1 MENTQSVLSRS
12 DYLKLDVQQRLEFW
26 IALPHGSMLPSDWG
40 ADAMNRWDDLVREV
54 CIEALKEIKFL
65 RRYAGA
71 VSRGPGFADLKQQAQ
86 GSLK

>member
-12 DYLKLDVQQRLEFW
+12 DYLKLDIQQRLEFW
-26 IALPHGSMLPSDWG
+26 IALQPGSMLPSDWG
-40 ADAMNRWDDLVREV
+40 DTTDRLDCLLREV
-54 CIEALKEIKFL
+54 STEALKEIRFL

-71 VSRGPGFADLKQQAQ
+71 VSRGPGFADLKGQAQQ